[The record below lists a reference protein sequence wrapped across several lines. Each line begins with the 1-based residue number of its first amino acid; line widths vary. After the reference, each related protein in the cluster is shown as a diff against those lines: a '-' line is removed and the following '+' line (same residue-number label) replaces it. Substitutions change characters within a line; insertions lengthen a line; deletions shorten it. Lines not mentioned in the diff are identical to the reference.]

1 MRADN
6 SRHLAKAAR
15 SRAEQTR
22 QRAVTTLRQLAA
34 TEQIVTVSVL
44 AKRAGVSRS
53 WLYTQADLLA
63 QIREDHPRPATAPAA
78 PAVPARQA
86 ATDGSLRQRL
96 QLAHQRIRELEADN
110 QQLRHALAQALG
122 DQRARHARDPLENRP

>member
-22 QRAVTTLRQLAA
+22 RRAVSTLRHLAT
-34 TEQIVTVSVL
+34 TEQTITVSVL
-44 AKRAGVSRS
+44 AQRAGVSRS

-63 QIREDHPRPATAPAA
+63 QIRAERPRRTTV

-86 ATDGSLRQRL
+86 ASDSSLRQRL
-96 QLAHQRIRELEADN
+96 QLAHQRIGGVVGPD
-110 QQLRHALAQALG
+110 LAPDLPHLWG
-122 DQRARHARDPLENRP
+122 TR

>member
-6 SRHLAKAAR
+6 ISHLTKAAR

-22 QRAVTTLRQLAA
+22 RRALTTLRQL
-34 TEQIVTVSVL
+34 TNSEQPLTVSTL
-44 AKRAGVSRS
+44 AQRAGVSRS

-63 QIREDHPRPATAPAA
+63 QIRDERPRPATRTT
-78 PAVPARQA
+78 VPARQSA
-86 ATDGSLRQRL
+86 SDASLKQRL
-96 QLAHQRIRELEADN
+96 HLAHGRIRELETDN

-122 DQRARHARDPLENRP
+122 DERARHARAPHETRP

>member
-63 QIREDHPRPATAPAA
+63 QIREDHPRPATAPS
-78 PAVPARQA
+78 VPARQA

-122 DQRARHARDPLENRP
+122 DQRARHTRDPLENRP

>member
-22 QRAVTTLRQLAA
+22 RRAVTTLRQLA
-34 TEQIVTVSVL
+34 TTDQPVTVSVL
-44 AKRAGVSRS
+44 AQRAGVSRS
-53 WLYTQADLLA
+53 WLYTQADILA
-63 QIREDHPRPATAPAA
+63 QIREEHPRPTTA

-86 ATDGSLRQRL
+86 ASDGSLRQRL

-122 DQRARHARDPLENRP
+122 DRRARHARDPLETHS

>member
-22 QRAVTTLRQLAA
+22 LRAVTTLRHLAG
-34 TEQIVTVSVL
+34 TDQPVTVSVL
-44 AKRAGVSRS
+44 AQHAGVSRS
-53 WLYTQADLLA
+53 WLYTQPDLLTH
-63 QIREDHPRPATAPAA
+63 IREEHPRSDRAM
-78 PAVPARQA
+78 AVPARQVA
-86 ATDGSLRQRL
+86 SDGSLRQRL
-96 QLAHQRIRELEADN
+96 QLAHNRIRELEADN

-122 DQRARHARDPLENRP
+122 DQRARHARDPLASRA

>member
-15 SRAEQTR
+15 SRTEQTR
-22 QRAVTTLRQLAA
+22 LRAVTTLRHLAN
-34 TEQIVTVSVL
+34 TEQTITVSLL
-44 AKRAGVSRS
+44 AQRAGVSRS

-63 QIREDHPRPATAPAA
+63 QIHEEHPRPATAST
-78 PAVPARQA
+78 VPARQA
-86 ATDGSLRQRL
+86 ASDGSLRQRL

-110 QQLRHALAQALG
+110 QQLRHALAQTLG

>member
-22 QRAVTTLRQLAA
+22 RRAVTTLRHLAN
-34 TEQIVTVSVL
+34 TEQTITVSVL
-44 AKRAGVSRS
+44 AQRAGVSRS
-53 WLYTQADLLA
+53 WLYTQPDLLA
-63 QIREDHPRPATAPAA
+63 QIRKEHPQRATA

-96 QLAHQRIRELEADN
+96 QLAHQRIRELEAEN

>member
-22 QRAVTTLRQLAA
+22 RRAVSTLRHLATA
-34 TEQIVTVSVL
+34 EQTITVSVL
-44 AKRAGVSRS
+44 AQRAGVSRS

-63 QIREDHPRPATAPAA
+63 QIRAERPRRATV

-86 ATDGSLRQRL
+86 ASDGSLRQRL
-96 QLAHQRIRELEADN
+96 QLAHQRIGELEADN

>member
-22 QRAVTTLRQLAA
+22 RRAVSTLRHLAT
-34 TEQIVTVSVL
+34 TEQTITVSVL
-44 AKRAGVSRS
+44 AQRRGIPI
-53 WLYTQADLLA
+53 LA
-63 QIREDHPRPATAPAA
+63 VHPGRPARPDPRGTPTADDSPCRARPAG
-78 PAVPARQA
+78 RQRQL
-86 ATDGSLRQRL
+86 LRQRL
-96 QLAHQRIRELEADN
+96 QLAHQRIGELEADN

>member
-22 QRAVTTLRQLAA
+22 RRAVTALRHLTN
-34 TEQIVTVSVL
+34 TEQTLTVTLL
-44 AKRAGVSRS
+44 AQRAGVSRS

-63 QIREDHPRPATAPAA
+63 QIREEHPQQATATT
-78 PAVPARQA
+78 VPTRQA
-86 ATDGSLRQRL
+86 ASDGSLRQRL
-96 QLAHQRIRELEADN
+96 QLAHQRIRELEGDN
-110 QQLRHALAQALG
+110 QQLRHALSQALG
-122 DQRARHARDPLENRP
+122 DQRVRHARDPLESRP

>member
-6 SRHLAKAAR
+6 SRRLAKAAR

-22 QRAVTTLRQLAA
+22 RRAVSTLRHLAT
-34 TEQIVTVSVL
+34 TEQTITVSVL
-44 AKRAGVSRS
+44 AQRAGVSRS

-63 QIREDHPRPATAPAA
+63 QIRAERPRRTTV

-86 ATDGSLRQRL
+86 ASDSSLRQRL
-96 QLAHQRIRELEADN
+96 QLAHQRIGELEADN

>member
-22 QRAVTTLRQLAA
+22 RRAVSTLRHLAT
-34 TEQIVTVSVL
+34 TEQTITVSVL
-44 AKRAGVSRS
+44 AQRAGVSRS

-63 QIREDHPRPATAPAA
+63 HPLPQPSQPEAP
-78 PAVPARQA
+78 
-86 ATDGSLRQRL
+86 
-96 QLAHQRIRELEADN
+96 
-110 QQLRHALAQALG
+110 HA
-122 DQRARHARDPLENRP
+122 

>member
-22 QRAVTTLRQLAA
+22 RRAVSALRQLAN
-34 TEQIVTVSVL
+34 TEQTITVSQL
-44 AKRAGVSRS
+44 AQRAGVSRS
-53 WLYTQADLLA
+53 WLYTQTDLLA
-63 QIREDHPRPATAPAA
+63 QIREEHPRPATATT
-78 PAVPARQA
+78 VPARQA
-86 ATDGSLRQRL
+86 ASDNSLKQRL

-122 DQRARHARDPLENRP
+122 DQRARHARHPLENRP